1 MKRGKML
8 TSKKALLSGGLAI
21 ASTVL
26 ATIPALAQ
34 QSQSFD
40 LTDKTNAGADDYPT
54 VTVTVTETEAGSNA
68 VTVNVQVNKGPTG
81 YTGDLR
87 AVWFDLPNAGD
98 VTVTEV
104 GGGPVTGIEGASNA
118 TRQGVSNNAGLNG
131 MDASFNL
138 GVEIGRQ
145 GIARGDDFQTATFT
159 LDGVSLSA
167 FTSEAVIGSRLM
179 SVGDA
184 SNNRGLSSKTGSSS
198 IEGNYDVAGGGTSGG
213 DTSGGD
219 TSGGDTSGGD
229 TSGGDTSGGG
239 DTAGGGST
247 GGGDTGGGIGDAQ
260 QVPEPMSVAGWL
272 VGGGAI
278 AAWRRRNKKRA

>member
-8 TSKKALLSGGLAI
+8 TSKKGLLVGGLAI

-26 ATIPALAQ
+26 ATIPAVAQ

-40 LTDKTNAGADDYPT
+40 LTDKTNAGAGDYPT
-54 VTVTVTETEAGSNA
+54 VTVTVTEAGSNA
-68 VTVNVQVNKGPTG
+68 VTVDVQVNKGPTG

-87 AVWFDLPNAGD
+87 AVWFDLPNPGG
-98 VTVTEV
+98 VTVSYSS
-104 GGGPVTGIEGASNA
+104 GGPVTGIEGASNA

-198 IEGNYDVAGGGTSGG
+198 IEGNYDVAGGGG
-213 DTSGGD
+213 TSGGD

-247 GGGDTGGGIGDAQ
+247 GGGDTSGGVGDAE
-260 QVPEPMSVAGWL
+260 QVPEPITVAGWL